1 VKRIIAFL
9 IVAVLL
15 VSLAGCAN
23 IFVKPTPEPSPEPT
37 EAPAPSAKP
46 TATPDVTA
54 DPTAIPE
61 PPEPDM
67 TAVNFELE
75 EISEGSDA
83 SAYGI
88 LHAYNDAGDE
98 VWTYETEK
106 VYVAQLDNLQAIGL
120 VETGY
125 LLLVDGDIV
134 CVGVEGTYAGRELWR
149 NTEFGGASA
158 NFDLDIDDNLYIC
171 GYFGPDLMVVDKFG
185 KTVAKYDYLVEDYWP
200 CELLYVDNGVEMTFE
215 STFTTYR
222 IDPRSGA
229 AAKMRTD
236 PYMLSDNV
244 VEVGTVDELMA
255 AIANDT
261 TIVLLPGVYNLTEW
275 LNENRIEYYPEYP
288 QAGHCYRRD
297 ALEGDELMIFG
308 YSNLC
313 LVSKYSNA
321 PAKIVCDPR
330 HATVLNFVNCDVLG
344 LFDLSVGH
352 SAMDGVCAGNV
363 IDLVDCEGV
372 DIKDCDLYGC
382 GAYAL
387 EANDSANVW
396 LIGGK
401 VHDCTYGCMI
411 ASGSEIVCSRTEF
424 TACGEYDMFEAWN
437 SEMTFYA
444 CEFSFLNGNMVYI
457 DENSVMYFYSCM
469 FDAPSFRSLESA
481 TYYGELVID

>member
-1 VKRIIAFL
+1 MKRIIAL
-9 IVAVLL
+9 IVAAVLL

-23 IFVKPTPEPSPEPT
+23 IFPKPAPEPSPEPT
-37 EAPAPSAKP
+37 AAPTPTAKP
-46 TATPDVTA
+46 TAVPDVTA
-54 DPTAIPE
+54 EPGPSVTPGPAE

-67 TAVNFELE
+67 TAVSFELE
-75 EISEGSDA
+75 EIADGSDA
-83 SAYGI
+83 SAVGI
-88 LHAYNDAGDE
+88 LHAYNEAGDE
-98 VWTYETEK
+98 VWSYDTGK

-171 GYFGPDLMVVDKFG
+171 GYFGPDLMVVDKYG
-185 KTVAKYDYLVEDYWP
+185 KTVVKYEYLVDDYWP
-200 CELLYVDNGVEMTFE
+200 CELLYVDNAVEMTFE
-215 STFTTYR
+215 STLATYR
-222 IDPRSGA
+222 IDPRTGA

-244 VEVGTVDELMA
+244 VEVGTVGELMA
-255 AIANDT
+255 AVADDT
-261 TIVLLPGVYNLTEW
+261 TIVLLPGEYNLTEW
-275 LNENRIEYYPEYP
+275 LSENPLEYYPEYP

-308 YSNLC
+308 YSNLSF
-313 LVSKYSNA
+313 VSKYSNA

-330 HATVLNFVNCDVLG
+330 HATVLNFINCDVLG

-352 SAMDGVCAGNV
+352 SDMDGVCAGNV
-363 IDLVDCEGV
+363 IDLTDCSGV

-387 EANDSANVW
+387 YALESENVW
-396 LIGGK
+396 L
-401 VHDCTYGCMI
+401 
-411 ASGSEIVCSRTEF
+411 
-424 TACGEYDMFEAWN
+424 
-437 SEMTFYA
+437 
-444 CEFSFLNGNMVYI
+444 
-457 DENSVMYFYSCM
+457 
-469 FDAPSFRSLESA
+469 
-481 TYYGELVID
+481 